1 MSILNT
7 KKENNFNLRFW
18 QVTIFLIM
26 VFVMDEVFSN
36 FKQELN
42 SLNLIGFGV
51 FLVSTYLLFTLQL
64 SINKNAR
71 DMREL

>member
-1 MSILNT
+1 MSALNT
-7 KKENNFNLRFW
+7 KKENNLSLRFW

>member
-7 KKENNFNLRFW
+7 KKENNLSLRFL
-18 QVTIFLIM
+18 QVAIVLII

-36 FKQELN
+36 FKQEINTLN
-42 SLNLIGFGV
+42 ILGFGV
-51 FLVSTYLLFTLQL
+51 FIVSTYLLFTLQL

>member
-1 MSILNT
+1 MSALNT
-7 KKENNFNLRFW
+7 KKENNLSLRFW
-18 QVTIFLIM
+18 QVAIVLIM

-51 FLVSTYLLFTLQL
+51 FLVSSYLLFTLQL

>member
-7 KKENNFNLRFW
+7 KKENNLSLRFL
-18 QVTIFLIM
+18 QVAIVLII

-36 FKQELN
+36 FKQEINTLN
-42 SLNLIGFGV
+42 IIGFGV
-51 FLVSTYLLFTLQL
+51 FIVSTYLLFTLQL